1 MMVIAFVKVLFFQI
15 RNVPIR
21 LAHWQQLQNMN
32 QSWNFVD
39 VMYYSLGSIDY
50 SDLWCGLMFKKK
62 KQKPVL
68 SDAIAHLCQSSQGFT
83 SNLY

>member
-15 RNVPIR
+15 RNFQIR

-62 KQKPVL
+62 KTCAL
-68 SDAIAHLCQSSQGFT
+68 
-83 SNLY
+83 